1 MNVKEAEKVSG
12 ISGQNIR
19 YYEKEG
25 LITPKRNPVNSYR
38 DYDEENIRT
47 LKIIRMLRMLGMPI
61 EQIRLILEGNLS
73 MEDALGMQKAEL
85 EQQTQKLQAA
95 ILFCENLERQKISLE
110 ELNVD
115 ECLERMEREP
125 SKSGYFTSWMED
137 YKTVAKEEH
146 ERVFTFIPDGAVTN
160 PREFTDALLA
170 YAEENNLDMIIT
182 KEGMYPEFT
191 IDGVEYRAERNY
203 GRSYRVPVAVIRC
216 EMIHPELYEAE
227 MPAKRRRIMKI
238 LHHSLPAAAFIFIMF
253 LMMGGAGGLSFME
266 YFTTK
271 EGMILLALMVLLG
284 IAQFIHWYL
293 LYRNLDGK
301 TGKK

>member
-1 MNVKEAEKVSG
+1 MKKITKSLLGIAIVAIALCSCGGQKKQEAAPAAPAVTESGLNPEKFVKEIDGKKTALYTLKNKNGVEVCITNFGGRIASILVADKNG
-12 ISGQNIR
+12 AKQDIALGFDNIDDYQNISSDFGACIGR
-19 YYEKEG
+19 YANRINQG
-25 LITPKRNPVNSYR
+25 
-38 DYDEENIRT
+38 
-47 LKIIRMLRMLGMPI
+47 KI
-61 EQIRLILEGNLS
+61 
-73 MEDALGMQKAEL
+73 
-85 EQQTQKLQAA
+85 
-95 ILFCENLERQKISLE
+95 
-110 ELNVD
+110 
-115 ECLERMEREP
+115 
-125 SKSGYFTSWMED
+125 
-137 YKTVAKEEH
+137 
-146 ERVFTFIPDGAVTN
+146 
-160 PREFTDALLA
+160 
-170 YAEENNLDMIIT
+170 
-182 KEGMYPEFT
+182 T

-203 GRSYRVPVAVIRC
+203 GRLYRVPVAVIRC

-271 EGMILLALMVLLG
+271 EGIILLALMVLLG